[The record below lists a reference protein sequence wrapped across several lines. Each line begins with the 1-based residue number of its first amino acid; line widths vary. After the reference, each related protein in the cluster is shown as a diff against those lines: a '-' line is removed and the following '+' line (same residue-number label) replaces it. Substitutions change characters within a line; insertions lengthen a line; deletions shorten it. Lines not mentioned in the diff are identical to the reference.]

1 MKKLVLL
8 LFVLIS
14 IGQLAGELLSI
25 QSLASVGKFLLMPTL
40 GVVYWTFLDP
50 ATPATFN
57 RRIMFA
63 LLFSYFGDIFLLF
76 AQRTEILFILGLVAF
91 LIAHL
96 AYLSAFTFVYRFN
109 KDSFR
114 SNIPAW
120 SAVLLFY
127 TVLMWNLMPYLESSM
142 IIAVPLYGLVICSM
156 LLSVVNT
163 RSILSAKAF
172 RWLLLGGVMF
182 ILSDTTLAL
191 IKFHPYFLPHPFH
204 DFLIMFTYILG
215 QFGLIWG
222 SILIPHKN

>member
-14 IGQLAGELLSI
+14 LGQLAGEWYSI
-25 QSLASVGKFLLMPTL
+25 KSLASVGKFLLMPTL
-40 GVVYWTFLDP
+40 GIVYWTFLD
-50 ATPATFN
+50 ASAPATFN

-76 AQRTEILFILGLVAF
+76 AQRAETLFILGLVAF

-96 AYLSAFTFVYRFN
+96 AYLAAFTFVHSLSI
-109 KDSFR
+109 KSFR
-114 SNIPAW
+114 LNIPALIG
-120 SAVLLFY
+120 LLIFY
-127 TVLMWNLMPYLESSM
+127 SSLMWSLYPYLESTM
-142 IIAVPLYGLVICSM
+142 LIAVPIYGLVICTM
-156 LLSVVNT
+156 VLSVVNT
-163 RSILSAKAF
+163 RNILAPKAF
-172 RWLLLGGVMF
+172 KWLLMGGILF

-191 IKFHPYFLPHPFH
+191 IKFHPYFLLHPFH

-222 SILIPHKN
+222 SIQIPLKD